1 GASAE
6 KVSASLEASQMVVVA
21 LLDLASYAPLKSQR
35 LEVFLFI
42 MRMQGVMNNDRID
55 GLLLFWRKHSMPKFL
70 NHDALAADLF
80 NLNHTTGTGILA
92 SWKET
97 LTNSEALLQLLVGR
111 MEQDWLA
118 LAVKSRKPWNVKDC
132 DSWVGVG
139 LGPYRS
145 NKLDNKFALRH
156 ADADLTS
163 ILENSVPPL
172 DISKVSIFATH
183 LSKYHAEG
191 KLDWK
196 YLSDRF
202 ERGKR
207 EIAKLM
213 ENKHKLVHFNS
224 LTLAHPVIVNLQAAM
239 GTAGLTIL
247 VMDATL
253 WPSRALTI
261 DEAVTLCQSVCSG
274 NPSTLAWIMLPQYY
288 TSSSKHSVLKNRRL
302 LEDKL
307 LGCMDVYE
315 VSLNYAD
322 AQHSGDKRKK
332 SQQCIAALC
341 GHTTNAAFSK
351 SKALLGSI
359 EGIERTR
366 VTDLQ
371 NPDPEHSLAPHWR
384 VQQRGIPACQAIIE
398 QLLQG
403 MGASHGSPLLICD
416 LLPSRFGEWSQAAW
430 EMQLEFL
437 RGSSAWDVRFAA
449 CYHTDH
455 AADLNS
461 AKELITGKAMH
472 SWWDKSPE
480 AGSKSRAAVPFSEPL
495 PELECLTLNDGEVKT
510 FFSNMLTF

>member
-1 GASAE
+1 
-6 KVSASLEASQMVVVA
+6 
-21 LLDLASYAPLKSQR
+21 
-35 LEVFLFI
+35 
-42 MRMQGVMNNDRID
+42 
-55 GLLLFWRKHSMPKFL
+55 
-70 NHDALAADLF
+70 
-80 NLNHTTGTGILA
+80 
-92 SWKET
+92 
-97 LTNSEALLQLLVGR
+97 
-111 MEQDWLA
+111 
-118 LAVKSRKPWNVKDC
+118 
-132 DSWVGVG
+132 
-139 LGPYRS
+139 
-145 NKLDNKFALRH
+145 
-156 ADADLTS
+156 
-163 ILENSVPPL
+163 
-172 DISKVSIFATH
+172 
-183 LSKYHAEG
+183 
-191 KLDWK
+191 
-196 YLSDRF
+196 
-202 ERGKR
+202 
-207 EIAKLM
+207 M

-239 GTAGLTIL
+239 G
-247 VMDATL
+247 
-253 WPSRALTI
+253 ALTI

-495 PELECLTLNDGEVKT
+495 PELECLTLNDGEVKIPDLVQQNFANICSEGLKKAMDSLVADT
-510 FFSNMLTF
+510 KLNQLLKAHSSSTPGATTATGDSGSERAALWQVRTGKEKKLQSIAEVLCGLAKTRGVTEVRMTDHSL